1 MWQKILLYFSASNT
15 NLEINVPHILIAA
28 GLAKKYF
35 KNFYTS
41 QLAIQISRFNT
52 AKNVAPYTHLH

>member
-1 MWQKILLYFSASNT
+1 M
-15 NLEINVPHILIAA
+15 NLKVNVPHILTAA
-28 GLAKKYF
+28 GVVKMKF

-52 AKNVAPYTHLH
+52 AKNMVP